1 MALDT
6 VLVTRV
12 EGTAWVRTSDGSKV
26 AVKEGMRVPVNAE
39 IITET
44 GASVEL
50 EIPGSP
56 PMTISDNREFLV
68 SGDIAEVDVDP
79 VAAALANPDDPAITA
94 VLAAL
99 EAGDDPFAQLD
110 PTAAVLTGG
119 GEGGGSSFTRLVSI
133 VETTRPLALEYP
145 RPGVP
150 DVENVR
156 LGGYSGSDVDPT
168 LVTGTSTITLETPE
182 RVTEG
187 DSYEIVARVDRPVT
201 GQDLII
207 TLTNGSTITI
217 PVGETE
223 GRVIVDNPYP
233 DDVYEQGD
241 RPEIIGIDSTT
252 GGNYENLDT
261 SSTSGSDIV
270 DDDDATTITLEGPE
284 TVTEGD
290 EITITATV
298 DNPPQGSDLVIKLT
312 NGQEIVIKDGET
324 TGFVTY
330 PARPDDST
338 VQGNIPEEVGIES
351 STGGNYEKVEHGG
364 PVTTT
369 VEDNDTPSITVT
381 DTLISEG
388 GTGSF
393 NVNFGKPVDNVT
405 TVTLK
410 LEHGKT
416 DDSDVDSRVPPVV
429 TVGGNTVPVT
439 DNGDGTFSFELPP
452 NTVDGVIVTVQ
463 TGDDDVF
470 EGEEDFTLI
479 VTQEGETANGTK
491 LPEGIRGEGT
501 GTIVDDGRVIPVDP
515 TNPEGPGTPADD
527 DRPTLVVEGGGRVPE
542 GATAEFTVKLV
553 GDIKEPKPVELQ
565 LDLLTGGTN
574 TAEPEDLGEMV
585 VTYVD
590 GNGDTQALTVVGGKV
605 TLPAGV
611 TEIKVSVPTVADNEH
626 EGEESFQLKVTD
638 TNKATTNGEATG
650 DAAIFDKPLI
660 DVPDENDGEDPN
672 NPGQPD
678 VVPGHV
684 SIAEDATAP
693 VVGKFTVDAP
703 AGLQALVVGGKT
715 VSLGELEGL
724 GNTPVTIPTDKG
736 ELKLVSYDPATGTIA
751 YEYTV
756 NGAQDH
762 EDGDDSVVDVFD
774 IKAIDE
780 LGQESTGELGVH
792 ITDTEPQAKAD
803 ESAITEDAA
812 APITGDVLDNDVR
825 GADAI
830 ASVVFDGTTA
840 KYGSFTVDAE
850 GKWSY
855 TLDNSL
861 GAVQEL
867 NDGDTLTETFEYT
880 ITDADGDT
888 STATL
893 TITINGTN
901 DAPTVAVGGGYASGI
916 EDTDLTLTWADFK
929 ISDVDTEINDAFAI
943 TITSLPTDGKLV
955 LIDGG
960 VETPVAVN
968 TTITKAD
975 IDSGNLVFRPDPDE
989 SGFDGHDTEGVG
1001 NQHQDYA
1008 HFQFVPT
1015 DGITAGEASTF
1026 VVDIRPVVDAPSL
1039 SLENAGVVSSV
1050 RETMIRVTDGNGS
1063 TIEIIDGVPNV
1074 EGYDVTESP
1083 FPQQWGGNKQ
1093 DDANPELVVLRGDF
1107 NQLTT
1112 NGQGNPIPMNTIN
1125 GGDKDFL
1132 FLTKDREK
1140 YEIQLGDLHSDSG
1153 YDGTIK
1159 DLDTGITIQVNN
1171 IRGFIFGDGATI
1183 VHPDVTSEIVITG
1196 YDEIALNLD
1205 AELGDTDG
1213 SETLSDVVI
1222 SGLENGAEITSV
1234 KDVDGNA
1241 VQFSRNDDGT
1251 WTIVNDGKTNMNDVT
1266 VTVKVPTEAG
1276 NLNIRAEVS
1285 ANEKGLSDG
1294 DALAADDSVTLAV
1307 HTTVSG
1313 SVGDDNLVGSSG
1325 NDVMIA
1331 DVAGLQIL
1339 PGQNYNI
1346 AFLVDTSGSMGDKG
1360 VSDAK
1365 ASLKTVFEQL
1375 LESVQG
1381 ENAGTVNVYLSDF
1394 DGKVQGTVTVNLSD
1408 PNALTKLNALLDSM
1422 DAEGGT
1428 NYEAAFKDAA
1438 NWFHSDQV
1446 KGNPGTNL
1454 TYFITDGEPTFYQ
1467 EKENT
1472 NPVVIDYSQSQDK
1485 TLDALLA
1492 ERNYQPGDVIRVTLG
1507 GQSRIIV
1514 DADGTVNK
1522 WTQSFDWRGR
1532 ESWSSS
1538 KLTSSGE
1545 TGVRLNPQGDG
1556 TYELSQQG
1564 GVGNNNSGWG
1574 GGGQANRTAS
1584 HQHAQE
1590 AFVLLQGLSTVEA
1603 IGLGL
1608 DLSVND
1614 LTSYDSDGKVL
1625 ANIDPAD
1632 LADAILGKDSL
1643 LPSGKDTLEGGAGD
1657 DILFGDQ
1664 IRFDGIEG
1672 GGLTALQAYIA
1683 GKLPGN
1689 VEPSSLTAQQV
1700 HEYITENPAEF
1711 NQSHQNDGDD
1721 TLDGGTGNDILYGQ
1735 GGNDTL
1741 IGGAGDD
1748 ILFGGEGDDTF
1759 VWNKGDEGTS
1769 NKPAVDYVMDFGDS
1783 GTDTLDITDLLSGHD
1798 LNNGDLSQYLTVSR
1812 SDSGKMEIGISS
1824 QGNGQIDQKIIL
1836 DNIDFDA
1843 EKAAQI
1849 ANSLKD
1855 GTLKSSDF

>member
-12 EGTAWVRTSDGSKV
+12 EGTAWIRTSDGSKV

-99 EAGDDPFAQLD
+99 EGGDDPFAQLD

-812 APITGDVLDNDVR
+812 APITGDVLVNDVR